1 MVHELNLKTESFA
14 RLLKIMDELRDQCP
28 WDRKQTFESL
38 RILTLEETYEL
49 SDAIL
54 NKKDAEIKEE
64 IGDLFL
70 HLVFYC
76 KIAEEQNTFDVSTC
90 LNEICEKLIRRH
102 PHIYGGIQVKD
113 EEEVK
118 KNWEQIKLSEGK
130 KSVLSGVPNSL
141 PSLIK
146 AYRIQE
152 KSSQVGFDWE
162 NKNQVWNK
170 VLEELEEFKEELDQD
185 ISADKKEEE
194 FGDVLF
200 SLVNFA
206 RFHGINAENALEKVN
221 QKFTKRFRYMEN
233 KAGENLAKMSLD
245 EMNNLWNEA
254 KSL

>member
-1 MVHELNLKTESFA
+1 MVHELKLKTESFA

>member
-1 MVHELNLKTESFA
+1 
-14 RLLKIMDELRDQCP
+14 
-28 WDRKQTFESL
+28 
-38 RILTLEETYEL
+38 
-49 SDAIL
+49 
-54 NKKDAEIKEE
+54 
-64 IGDLFL
+64 
-70 HLVFYC
+70 
-76 KIAEEQNTFDVSTC
+76 
-90 LNEICEKLIRRH
+90 
-102 PHIYGGIQVKD
+102 
-113 EEEVK
+113 
-118 KNWEQIKLSEGK
+118 
-130 KSVLSGVPNSL
+130 VPNSL